1 MQSGWSGRER
11 TKESMKTD
19 RCCDKVKGQIN
30 QSTDV
35 RGEVMKMI
43 EKLNS
48 GDYITID
55 LFGQKREVM
64 VFSTG
69 DNQFDENG
77 SYKEDGFALSDEEIH
92 CLNWFL
98 QTIKIEDYKQAIVE
112 YCNELYEMV
121 GEKQIEEA
129 EVEKEIDICAIA
141 INVTELIGDK
151 DFVYPEISFYGT
163 CECDPEHGI
172 CIGFRDQKFLGIGSQ
187 DWTL

>member
-1 MQSGWSGRER
+1 
-11 TKESMKTD
+11 
-19 RCCDKVKGQIN
+19 
-30 QSTDV
+30 
-35 RGEVMKMI
+35 MKMI

-55 LFGQKREVM
+55 LFGQKKEVM

-163 CECDPEHGI
+163 CECA
-172 CIGFRDQKFLGIGSQ
+172 L
-187 DWTL
+187 TV